1 MTDSDSSF
9 LYRAIRASNWV
20 DKMTDLIQPNAW
32 NLRHGENGFSTDLI
46 PEKTFQKLDSCYG
59 ILKVS
64 KQDVLSLDFNVDND
78 YETHCNIIGIPNPD
92 EEPEK
97 YKRMIDTLI
106 EKTKIY
112 ARWTKSD
119 FNKIKNQELNWEDF
133 IMA

>member
-46 PEKTFQKLDSCYG
+46 PEKTFQNLTMCYG

-64 KQDVLSLDFNVDND
+64 KQDVLSLGFKLNNDN
-78 YETHCNIIGIPNPD
+78 ETHFNIIGIPD
-92 EEPEK
+92 SDQEREQ
-97 YKRMIDTLI
+97 YRIMIDTLI